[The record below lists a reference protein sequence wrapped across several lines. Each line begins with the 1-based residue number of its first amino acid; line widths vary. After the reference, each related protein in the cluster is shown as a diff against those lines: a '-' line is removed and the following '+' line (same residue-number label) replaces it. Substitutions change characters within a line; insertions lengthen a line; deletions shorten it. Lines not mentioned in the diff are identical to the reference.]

1 MHKLR
6 SNSTYDRAAGAYD
19 GWTVARANPET
30 RTEFIHKT
38 YQHLALAIAAF
49 IGLEALLLQIDPLWR
64 ASLQLVSSG
73 WTWLIVLVAFG
84 VVSSVARRWAMD
96 SVTPGRAYLGLGLYV
111 VAEAFIFLPLLGI
124 AWNFAGPSV
133 VMKAGW
139 YTAIVF
145 FGLTATVLLT
155 KKDLSFL
162 GGILRVAFWVAL
174 ATIVVGLLFGFNLGT
189 WFAGAMVLFAGGAI
203 AYETSNMVHHY
214 RPGQH
219 VAAALGLFASV
230 ALLFW
235 YILQLVMSSSE
246 D

>member
-1 MHKLR
+1 MR
-6 SNSTYDRAAGAYD
+6 SVRGSTYD
-19 GWTVARANPET
+19 GWTVAQAKPET

-49 IGLEALLLQIDPLWR
+49 IGLEALLLQIDPLWQ
-64 ASLQLVSSG
+64 ASLQLMSSG
-73 WTWLIVLVAFG
+73 FTWLIVLLAFG
-84 VVSSVARRWAMD
+84 LVSNVAHRWAMD
-96 SVTPGRAYLGLGLYV
+96 SVTPGRAYMGLGLYIV
-111 VAEAFIFLPLLGI
+111 MEAIIFLPLLAVAVHLIGD
-124 AWNFAGPSV
+124 PQV
-133 VMKAGW
+133 LVKAGL
-139 YTAIVF
+139 YTALTF
-145 FGLTATVLLT
+145 AGLTATVLLT

-162 GGILRVAFWVAL
+162 GGILRVVFWVAL
-174 ATIVVGLLFGFNLGT
+174 ATIVVGLIFGFNLGT
-189 WFAGAMVLFAGGAI
+189 WFAGAMVLFAGAAI

-235 YILQLVMSSSE
+235 YILQLVMGSR